1 MVDTLTNDV
10 PPHCLGD
17 ETVGTLNRRPFHN
30 RIVIAVLL
38 PATLVMEPDVIDV
51 TISMALNHRFMW
63 LLLVINSTM
72 AYAANLT
79 NFLVT
84 KNTSALTLQVCP
96 SPPLRYFCTFSV
108 LEVLTGQNLVI

>member
-1 MVDTLTNDV
+1 MNLLLYMS
-10 PPHCLGD
+10 P
-17 ETVGTLNRRPFHN
+17 
-30 RIVIAVLL
+30 IAIAVLL
-38 PATLVMEPDVIDV
+38 PAALVMEPDVVDV
-51 TISMALNHRFMW
+51 TISLALKHRFMW

-84 KNTSALTLQVCP
+84 KNTSALTLQVRP

-108 LEVLTGQNLVI
+108 LELLKPLKSMTCL